1 MNHVEKPKKFDGI
14 HFKRW
19 QQKMFFYLTT
29 LNLARFLTEDAP
41 TLQEDEHDF
50 QVISAIDAWKHF
62 EFLCRNYDMNCLID
76 SLYSMYASKKTAKEL

>member
-1 MNHVEKPKKFDGI
+1 M

-29 LNLARFLTEDAP
+29 LNLTRFLIEDAP
-41 TLQEDEHDF
+41 TLKENEHDV

-62 EFLCRNYDMNCLID
+62 EFLCRNYVMNCLTY
-76 SLYSMYASKKTAKEL
+76 SLYSMYASKKSQRIMGVFRL